1 MKRNFCFLV
10 KLMWIVFPLVFIS
23 CSSDDDEIEKDVT
36 VTVSKVTVSPTN
48 LTLNIGDTQRLELTI
63 LPEEAED
70 TKASWSSS
78 NTQVVTISQDGIV
91 TAVSEGNAV
100 ITVSAG
106 GKSATCTI
114 TVMKDVI
121 EVESVEV
128 SPATLVFEEIGETYQ
143 LTANVIPADAT
154 DAAIEWISSDEAV
167 VTVTEEGLVTAMANG
182 NATVTAVAGGKSAAC
197 EVTVSISIVEIEGDK
212 AVFDLTGA
220 TNEQVKESVADAA
233 ANGVTQFVFEGDYA
247 ALDLENNNPL
257 DGISIESV
265 DLSGVTGWPSVDG
278 KPGIPAKAFYKQ
290 TLLQEIILPQEV
302 ETIGEYAFY
311 KCTALKKAIAP
322 GAKTLVD
329 FSFQSC
335 NALESVNMPQVESIG
350 RCVFYQTALK
360 EVDFPKTTFIDGMSF
375 YECKSLV
382 KVNMPELTTLGEATF
397 EYVQKRTGTS
407 MFYGCT
413 ALESISLP
421 KAVVIGDG
429 AFSGCDVLKQ
439 VDLPV
444 ATDMGG
450 QAFMYCDALT
460 ELSLP
465 SAERFGQ
472 DVFTSCPAL
481 AALKL
486 TAPVNIS
493 VDSSTFGPADSQTK
507 NIDLTIASSNRY
519 QVQFIDGIHPTYK
532 WKNHTWKSI
541 SYE

>member
-48 LTLNIGDTQRLELTI
+48 LTLNIGDTQQLELTI

-493 VDSSTFGPADSQTK
+493 VDNSTFGPADSQTK

>member
-1 MKRNFCFLV
+1 
-10 KLMWIVFPLVFIS
+10 MWIVFPLVFIS

-48 LTLNIGDTQRLELTI
+48 LTLNIGDTQQLELTI

-247 ALDLENNNPL
+247 TLDLENNNPL
-257 DGISIESV
+257 DGVSV
-265 DLSGVTGWPSVDG
+265 ELADLSGVTGWPLVDG
-278 KPGIPAKAFYKQ
+278 KPGIPQKAFYKQ

-311 KCTALKKAIAP
+311 KCTALKKATAP
-322 GAKTLVD
+322 GAKTLVN

-335 NALESVNMPQVESIG
+335 EALESVNMPQVESIG

-450 QAFMYCDALT
+450 QAFMCCDALT

-493 VDSSTFGPADSQTK
+493 VDNSTFGPANSQTK
-507 NIDLTIASSNRY
+507 NIALTIASSNRY